1 MDLQLIELKETQ
13 RTAHKILL
21 MLMNLPRYIIKF
33 KNFSY
38 LRQVKYLEMC
48 VFFAILPPFVLKLL
62 KFLITK
68 TRFLL
73 AGIGLII
80 LLGVLF
86 GSIMGK
92 NNLQIFSN
100 IALQLGLVKGPV
112 NEIEADLNN
121 SKTGDL
127 IDTRPVVII
136 DPGHGGSDGGTVAG
150 GALEKKLNLEVA
162 NLVGKKLTQ
171 AQVNVKFTR
180 DSDLKVNL
188 SERSKLA
195 NEHPGALFVS
205 IHHNASTVP
214 GAHGVE
220 IYYAQSKPD
229 SVMLSQRQYFKLGKN
244 DSFSDHRGKLLAGHV
259 QYLLCSMTGAKD
271 RGIRDSRLAMTRW
284 VSCPSILIE
293 CGFLSNAKEC
303 SNLRSSAYREKMSSG
318 IAAGVLKYLKMV
330 DADPYYGTSIKASKA
345 AEIAQFQFENSGL

>member
-1 MDLQLIELKETQ
+1 
-13 RTAHKILL
+13 
-21 MLMNLPRYIIKF
+21 
-33 KNFSY
+33 
-38 LRQVKYLEMC
+38 
-48 VFFAILPPFVLKLL
+48 VLKIL
-62 KFLITK
+62 KFLITR

-86 GSIMGK
+86 DAIRGD

-100 IALQLGLVKGPV
+100 IAAQWGLVEPNKEKEQDI
-112 NEIEADLNN
+112 NKAN
-121 SKTGDL
+121 SGKV

-150 GALEKKLNLEVA
+150 GALEKELNLQVA
-162 NLVGKKLTQ
+162 NLVGMKLTK
-171 AQVNVKFTR
+171 AQVNVQFTR

-188 SERSKLA
+188 SERSNLA
-195 NEHPGALFVS
+195 NEYPGALFVS

-214 GAHGVE
+214 EAHGVE

-229 SVMLSQRQYFKLGKN
+229 SVMVSQRQYFKLGKN
-244 DSFSDHRGKLLAGHV
+244 DSFSDDRGKLLAGHV

-303 SNLRSSAYREKMSSG
+303 SNLISSAYREKMSAG
-318 IAAGVLKYLKMV
+318 IAGGVLKYLKMV
-330 DADPYYGTSIKASKA
+330 DADPYYGTSIKPSKSA
-345 AEIAQFQFENSGL
+345 QIAKIQSENSGS

>member
-1 MDLQLIELKETQ
+1 
-13 RTAHKILL
+13 
-21 MLMNLPRYIIKF
+21 
-33 KNFSY
+33 
-38 LRQVKYLEMC
+38 
-48 VFFAILPPFVLKLL
+48 VLKIL
-62 KFLITK
+62 KFLITR

-86 GSIMGK
+86 GTILGK

-100 IALQLGLVKGPV
+100 IAVQLGLVNGSG
-112 NEIEADLNN
+112 NEINKDIDN
-121 SKTGDL
+121 SKTRAL

-150 GALEKKLNLEVA
+150 GALEKELNLEVA
-162 NLVGKKLTQ
+162 NLVGRKLTK
-171 AQVNVKFTR
+171 AQVNVRFTR
-180 DSDLKVNL
+180 DSDIKVNL

-195 NEHPGALFVS
+195 NEHPGALFIS
-205 IHHNASTVP
+205 IHHNASTFP
-214 GAHGVE
+214 EAHGVE

-229 SVMLSQRQYFKLGKN
+229 SVILSQRQYFKLGRD

-259 QYLLCSMTGAKD
+259 QRLLCSMTGAND

-303 SNLRSSAYREKMSSG
+303 SNLSSSGYREKMSAG

-330 DADPYYGTSIKASKA
+330 DTDPYYGTSIKASKSA
-345 AEIAQFQFENSGL
+345 KIAKLQSENSGS

>member
-1 MDLQLIELKETQ
+1 MLK
-13 RTAHKILL
+13 I
-21 MLMNLPRYIIKF
+21 
-33 KNFSY
+33 
-38 LRQVKYLEMC
+38 
-48 VFFAILPPFVLKLL
+48 L
-62 KFLITK
+62 KFLITR

-86 GSIMGK
+86 DAIRGDI
-92 NNLQIFSN
+92 NLQIFSN
-100 IALQLGLVKGPV
+100 IAAQWGLVEPNKEKDINKV
-112 NEIEADLNN
+112 N
-121 SKTGDL
+121 SGRV

-150 GALEKKLNLEVA
+150 GALEKELNLQVA
-162 NLVGKKLTQ
+162 NLVGMKLTK
-171 AQVNVKFTR
+171 AQVNVQFTR

-188 SERSKLA
+188 SERSNLA
-195 NEHPGALFVS
+195 NEYPGALFVS

-214 GAHGVE
+214 EAHGVE

-229 SVMLSQRQYFKLGKN
+229 SVMVSQRQYFKLGKN
-244 DSFSDHRGKLLAGHV
+244 DSFSDDRGKLLAGHV

-303 SNLRSSAYREKMSSG
+303 SNLSSSAYREKMSAG
-318 IAAGVLKYLKMV
+318 IAGGVLKYLKMV
-330 DADPYYGTSIKASKA
+330 DADPYYGTSIKASKSA
-345 AEIAQFQFENSGL
+345 QIAKLQSENSGS

>member
-1 MDLQLIELKETQ
+1 MLK
-13 RTAHKILL
+13 I
-21 MLMNLPRYIIKF
+21 
-33 KNFSY
+33 
-38 LRQVKYLEMC
+38 
-48 VFFAILPPFVLKLL
+48 L
-62 KFLITK
+62 KFLITR

-86 GSIMGK
+86 DAIRGD

-100 IALQLGLVKGPV
+100 IAAQWGLVEPNKEKDINKV
-112 NEIEADLNN
+112 N
-121 SKTGDL
+121 SGRV

-150 GALEKKLNLEVA
+150 GALEKELNLQVA
-162 NLVGKKLTQ
+162 NLVGMKLTK
-171 AQVNVKFTR
+171 AQVNVQFTR

-188 SERSKLA
+188 SERSNLA
-195 NEHPGALFVS
+195 NEYPGALFVS

-214 GAHGVE
+214 EAHGVE

-229 SVMLSQRQYFKLGKN
+229 SVMVSQRQYFKLGKN
-244 DSFSDHRGKLLAGHV
+244 DSFSDDRGKLLAGHV

-303 SNLRSSAYREKMSSG
+303 SNLSSSAYREKMSAG
-318 IAAGVLKYLKMV
+318 IAGGVLKYLKMV
-330 DADPYYGTSIKASKA
+330 DADPYYGTSIKASKSA
-345 AEIAQFQFENSGL
+345 QIAKLQSENSGS

>member
-1 MDLQLIELKETQ
+1 ML
-13 RTAHKILL
+13 KIL
-21 MLMNLPRYIIKF
+21 KF
-33 KNFSY
+33 F
-38 LRQVKYLEMC
+38 
-48 VFFAILPPFVLKLL
+48 
-62 KFLITK
+62 ITR

-86 GSIMGK
+86 DAIRGD

-100 IALQLGLVKGPV
+100 IAAQWGLVEPNKEKDINKV
-112 NEIEADLNN
+112 N
-121 SKTGDL
+121 SGKV

-150 GALEKKLNLEVA
+150 GALEKELNLQVA
-162 NLVGKKLTQ
+162 NLVGMKLTK
-171 AQVNVKFTR
+171 AQVNVQFTR

-188 SERSKLA
+188 SERSNLA
-195 NEHPGALFVS
+195 NEYPGALFVS

-214 GAHGVE
+214 EAHGVE

-229 SVMLSQRQYFKLGKN
+229 SVMVSQRQYFKLGKN
-244 DSFSDHRGKLLAGHV
+244 DSFSDDRGKLLAGHV

-303 SNLRSSAYREKMSSG
+303 SNLISSAYREKMSAG
-318 IAAGVLKYLKMV
+318 IAGGVLKYLKMV
-330 DADPYYGTSIKASKA
+330 DADPYYGTSIKASKSA
-345 AEIAQFQFENSGL
+345 QIAKLQSENSGS

>member
-1 MDLQLIELKETQ
+1 MLK
-13 RTAHKILL
+13 I
-21 MLMNLPRYIIKF
+21 
-33 KNFSY
+33 
-38 LRQVKYLEMC
+38 
-48 VFFAILPPFVLKLL
+48 L
-62 KFLITK
+62 KFLITR

-86 GSIMGK
+86 DAIRGDI
-92 NNLQIFSN
+92 NLQIFSN
-100 IALQLGLVKGPV
+100 IAAQWGLVEPNKEKDINKV
-112 NEIEADLNN
+112 N
-121 SKTGDL
+121 SGRV

-150 GALEKKLNLEVA
+150 GALEKELNLQVA
-162 NLVGKKLTQ
+162 NLVRMKLTK
-171 AQVNVKFTR
+171 AQVNVQFTR

-188 SERSKLA
+188 SERSNLA
-195 NEHPGALFVS
+195 NEYPGALFVS

-214 GAHGVE
+214 EAHGVE

-229 SVMLSQRQYFKLGKN
+229 SVMVSQRQYFKLGKN
-244 DSFSDHRGKLLAGHV
+244 DSFSDDRGKLLAGHV

-303 SNLRSSAYREKMSSG
+303 SNLSSSAYREKMSAG
-318 IAAGVLKYLKMV
+318 IAGGVLKYLKMV
-330 DADPYYGTSIKASKA
+330 DADPYYGTSIKASKSA
-345 AEIAQFQFENSGL
+345 QIAKLQSENSGS

>member
-1 MDLQLIELKETQ
+1 M
-13 RTAHKILL
+13 
-21 MLMNLPRYIIKF
+21 
-33 KNFSY
+33 
-38 LRQVKYLEMC
+38 
-48 VFFAILPPFVLKLL
+48 
-62 KFLITK
+62 ITR

-86 GSIMGK
+86 DAIRGD

-100 IALQLGLVKGPV
+100 IAAQWGLVEPNKEQDI
-112 NEIEADLNN
+112 NKAN
-121 SKTGDL
+121 SGKV

-150 GALEKKLNLEVA
+150 GALEKELNLQVG
-162 NLVGKKLTQ
+162 NLVGMKLTK
-171 AQVNVKFTR
+171 AQVNVQFTR

-188 SERSKLA
+188 SERSNLA
-195 NEHPGALFVS
+195 NEYPGALFVS
-205 IHHNASTVP
+205 IHHNASTAP
-214 GAHGVE
+214 EAHGVE

-229 SVMLSQRQYFKLGKN
+229 SVMVSQRQYFKLGKN
-244 DSFSDHRGKLLAGHV
+244 DSFSDDRGKLLAGHV

-303 SNLRSSAYREKMSSG
+303 SNLISSAYREKMSAG
-318 IAAGVLKYLKMV
+318 IAGGVLKYLKMV
-330 DADPYYGTSIKASKA
+330 DADPYYGTSIKASKSA
-345 AEIAQFQFENSGL
+345 QIAKLQSENSGS

>member
-1 MDLQLIELKETQ
+1 
-13 RTAHKILL
+13 
-21 MLMNLPRYIIKF
+21 
-33 KNFSY
+33 
-38 LRQVKYLEMC
+38 
-48 VFFAILPPFVLKLL
+48 VLKIL
-62 KFLITK
+62 KFLITR

-86 GSIMGK
+86 DAIRGD

-100 IALQLGLVKGPV
+100 IAAQWGLVEPNKEKDINKV
-112 NEIEADLNN
+112 N
-121 SKTGDL
+121 SGKV

-150 GALEKKLNLEVA
+150 GALEKELNLQVA
-162 NLVGKKLTQ
+162 NLVGMKLTK
-171 AQVNVKFTR
+171 AQVNVQFTR

-188 SERSKLA
+188 SERSNLA
-195 NEHPGALFVS
+195 NEYPGALFVS

-214 GAHGVE
+214 EAHGVE

-229 SVMLSQRQYFKLGKN
+229 SVMVSQRQYFKLGKN
-244 DSFSDHRGKLLAGHV
+244 DSFSDDRGKLLAGHV

-303 SNLRSSAYREKMSSG
+303 SNLSSSAYREKMSAG
-318 IAAGVLKYLKMV
+318 IAGGVLKYLKMV
-330 DADPYYGTSIKASKA
+330 DADPYYGTSIKASKSA
-345 AEIAQFQFENSGL
+345 QIAKLQSENSGS

>member
-1 MDLQLIELKETQ
+1 
-13 RTAHKILL
+13 
-21 MLMNLPRYIIKF
+21 MLNI
-33 KNFSY
+33 
-38 LRQVKYLEMC
+38 
-48 VFFAILPPFVLKLL
+48 L
-62 KFLITK
+62 KFLITR

-86 GSIMGK
+86 DAIRGD

-100 IALQLGLVKGPV
+100 IAAQWGLVEPNKEKDINKV
-112 NEIEADLNN
+112 N
-121 SKTGDL
+121 SGKV

-150 GALEKKLNLEVA
+150 GALEKELNLQVA
-162 NLVGKKLTQ
+162 NLVGMKLTK
-171 AQVNVKFTR
+171 AQVNVQFTR

-188 SERSKLA
+188 SERSNLA
-195 NEHPGALFVS
+195 NEYPGALFVS

-214 GAHGVE
+214 EAHGVE

-229 SVMLSQRQYFKLGKN
+229 SVMVSQRQYFKLGKN
-244 DSFSDHRGKLLAGHV
+244 DSFSDDRGKLLAGHV

-303 SNLRSSAYREKMSSG
+303 SNLISSAYREKMSAG
-318 IAAGVLKYLKMV
+318 IAGGVLKYLKMV
-330 DADPYYGTSIKASKA
+330 DADPYYGTSIKPSKSA
-345 AEIAQFQFENSGL
+345 QIAKIQSENSGS

>member
-1 MDLQLIELKETQ
+1 
-13 RTAHKILL
+13 
-21 MLMNLPRYIIKF
+21 
-33 KNFSY
+33 
-38 LRQVKYLEMC
+38 
-48 VFFAILPPFVLKLL
+48 VLKIL
-62 KFLITK
+62 KFLITR

-86 GSIMGK
+86 DAIRGD

-100 IALQLGLVKGPV
+100 IAAQWGLVEPNKEQDI
-112 NEIEADLNN
+112 NKAN
-121 SKTGDL
+121 SGKV

-150 GALEKKLNLEVA
+150 GALEKELNLQVG
-162 NLVGKKLTQ
+162 NLVGMKLTK
-171 AQVNVKFTR
+171 AQVNVQFTR

-188 SERSKLA
+188 SERSNLA
-195 NEHPGALFVS
+195 NEYPGALFVS
-205 IHHNASTVP
+205 IHHNASTAP
-214 GAHGVE
+214 EAHGVE

-229 SVMLSQRQYFKLGKN
+229 SVMVSQRQYFKLGKN
-244 DSFSDHRGKLLAGHV
+244 DSFSDDRGKLLAGHV

-303 SNLRSSAYREKMSSG
+303 SNLISSAYREKMSTG
-318 IAAGVLKYLKMV
+318 IAGGVLKYLKMV
-330 DADPYYGTSIKASKA
+330 DADPYYGTSIKASKSA
-345 AEIAQFQFENSGL
+345 QIAKLQSENSGS

>member
-1 MDLQLIELKETQ
+1 MLK
-13 RTAHKILL
+13 I
-21 MLMNLPRYIIKF
+21 
-33 KNFSY
+33 
-38 LRQVKYLEMC
+38 
-48 VFFAILPPFVLKLL
+48 L
-62 KFLITK
+62 KFLITR

-73 AGIGLII
+73 AGIGLNI

-86 GSIMGK
+86 DAIRGD

-100 IALQLGLVKGPV
+100 IAAQWGLVEPNKEKDINKV
-112 NEIEADLNN
+112 N
-121 SKTGDL
+121 SGKV

-150 GALEKKLNLEVA
+150 GALEKELNLQVA
-162 NLVGKKLTQ
+162 NLVGMKLTK
-171 AQVNVKFTR
+171 AQVNVQFTR

-188 SERSKLA
+188 SERSNLA
-195 NEHPGALFVS
+195 NEYPGALFVS

-214 GAHGVE
+214 EAHGVE

-229 SVMLSQRQYFKLGKN
+229 SVMVSQRQYFKLGKN
-244 DSFSDHRGKLLAGHV
+244 DSFSDDRGKLLAGHV

-303 SNLRSSAYREKMSSG
+303 SNLISSAYREKMSAG
-318 IAAGVLKYLKMV
+318 IAGGVLKYLKMV
-330 DADPYYGTSIKASKA
+330 DADPYYGTSIKASKSA
-345 AEIAQFQFENSGL
+345 QIAKLQSENSGS

>member
-1 MDLQLIELKETQ
+1 M
-13 RTAHKILL
+13 
-21 MLMNLPRYIIKF
+21 
-33 KNFSY
+33 
-38 LRQVKYLEMC
+38 
-48 VFFAILPPFVLKLL
+48 
-62 KFLITK
+62 ITR

-86 GSIMGK
+86 DAIRGD

-100 IALQLGLVKGPV
+100 IAAQWGLVEPNKEQDI
-112 NEIEADLNN
+112 NKAN
-121 SKTGDL
+121 SGKV

-150 GALEKKLNLEVA
+150 GALEKELNLQVG
-162 NLVGKKLTQ
+162 NLVGMKLTK
-171 AQVNVKFTR
+171 AQVNVQFTR

-188 SERSKLA
+188 SERSNLA
-195 NEHPGALFVS
+195 NEYPGALFVS
-205 IHHNASTVP
+205 IHHNASTAP
-214 GAHGVE
+214 EAHGVE

-229 SVMLSQRQYFKLGKN
+229 SVMVSQRQYFKLGKN
-244 DSFSDHRGKLLAGHV
+244 DSFSDDRGKLLAGHV

-303 SNLRSSAYREKMSSG
+303 SNLISSAYREKMSTG
-318 IAAGVLKYLKMV
+318 IAGGVLKYLKMV
-330 DADPYYGTSIKASKA
+330 DADPYYGTSIKASKSA
-345 AEIAQFQFENSGL
+345 QIAKLQSENSGS

>member
-1 MDLQLIELKETQ
+1 MLK
-13 RTAHKILL
+13 I
-21 MLMNLPRYIIKF
+21 
-33 KNFSY
+33 
-38 LRQVKYLEMC
+38 
-48 VFFAILPPFVLKLL
+48 L
-62 KFLITK
+62 KFLITR

-86 GSIMGK
+86 DAIRGD

-100 IALQLGLVKGPV
+100 IAAQWGLVEPNKEQDI
-112 NEIEADLNN
+112 NKAN
-121 SKTGDL
+121 SGKV

-150 GALEKKLNLEVA
+150 GALEKELNLQVG
-162 NLVGKKLTQ
+162 NLVGMKLTK
-171 AQVNVKFTR
+171 AQVNVQFTR

-188 SERSKLA
+188 SERSNLA
-195 NEHPGALFVS
+195 NEYPGALFVS
-205 IHHNASTVP
+205 IHHNASTAP
-214 GAHGVE
+214 EAHGVE

-229 SVMLSQRQYFKLGKN
+229 SVMVSQRQYFKLGKN
-244 DSFSDHRGKLLAGHV
+244 DSFSDDRGKLLAGHV

-303 SNLRSSAYREKMSSG
+303 SNLISSAYREKMSAG
-318 IAAGVLKYLKMV
+318 IAGGVLKYLKMV
-330 DADPYYGTSIKASKA
+330 DADPYYGTSIKASKSA
-345 AEIAQFQFENSGL
+345 QIAKLQSENSGS

>member
-1 MDLQLIELKETQ
+1 MLK
-13 RTAHKILL
+13 I
-21 MLMNLPRYIIKF
+21 
-33 KNFSY
+33 
-38 LRQVKYLEMC
+38 
-48 VFFAILPPFVLKLL
+48 L
-62 KFLITK
+62 KFLITR

-86 GSIMGK
+86 DAIRGD

-100 IALQLGLVKGPV
+100 IAAQWGLVEPNKEKDINKV
-112 NEIEADLNN
+112 N
-121 SKTGDL
+121 SGKV

-150 GALEKKLNLEVA
+150 GALEKELNLQVA
-162 NLVGKKLTQ
+162 NLVGMKLTK
-171 AQVNVKFTR
+171 AQVNVQFTR

-188 SERSKLA
+188 SERSNLA
-195 NEHPGALFVS
+195 NEYPGALFVS

-214 GAHGVE
+214 EAHGVE

-229 SVMLSQRQYFKLGKN
+229 SVMVSQRQYFKLGKN
-244 DSFSDHRGKLLAGHV
+244 DSFSDDRGKLLAGHV

-303 SNLRSSAYREKMSSG
+303 SNLISSAYREKMSAG
-318 IAAGVLKYLKMV
+318 IAGGVLKYLKMV
-330 DADPYYGTSIKASKA
+330 DADPYYGTSIKASKSA
-345 AEIAQFQFENSGL
+345 QIAKLQSENSGS

>member
-1 MDLQLIELKETQ
+1 MLK
-13 RTAHKILL
+13 I
-21 MLMNLPRYIIKF
+21 
-33 KNFSY
+33 
-38 LRQVKYLEMC
+38 
-48 VFFAILPPFVLKLL
+48 L
-62 KFLITK
+62 KFLITR

-86 GSIMGK
+86 DAIRGDI
-92 NNLQIFSN
+92 NLQIFSN
-100 IALQLGLVKGPV
+100 IAAQWGLVEPNKEKDINKV
-112 NEIEADLNN
+112 N
-121 SKTGDL
+121 SGKV

-150 GALEKKLNLEVA
+150 GALEKELNLQVA
-162 NLVGKKLTQ
+162 NLVGMKLTK
-171 AQVNVKFTR
+171 AQVNVQFTR

-188 SERSKLA
+188 SERSNLA
-195 NEHPGALFVS
+195 NEYPGALFVS

-214 GAHGVE
+214 EAHGVE

-229 SVMLSQRQYFKLGKN
+229 SVMVSQRQYFKLGKN
-244 DSFSDHRGKLLAGHV
+244 DSFSDDRGKLLAGHV

-303 SNLRSSAYREKMSSG
+303 SNLISSAYREKMSAG
-318 IAAGVLKYLKMV
+318 IAGGVLKYLKMV
-330 DADPYYGTSIKASKA
+330 DADPYYGTSIKASKSA
-345 AEIAQFQFENSGL
+345 QIAKLQSENSGS

>member
-1 MDLQLIELKETQ
+1 MLK
-13 RTAHKILL
+13 I
-21 MLMNLPRYIIKF
+21 
-33 KNFSY
+33 
-38 LRQVKYLEMC
+38 
-48 VFFAILPPFVLKLL
+48 L
-62 KFLITK
+62 KFLITR

-86 GSIMGK
+86 DAIRGD

-100 IALQLGLVKGPV
+100 IAAQWGLVEPNKEKEQDI
-112 NEIEADLNN
+112 NKAN
-121 SKTGDL
+121 SGKV

-150 GALEKKLNLEVA
+150 GALEKELNLQVA
-162 NLVGKKLTQ
+162 NLVGMKLTK
-171 AQVNVKFTR
+171 AQVNVQFTR

-188 SERSKLA
+188 SERSNLA
-195 NEHPGALFVS
+195 NEYPGALFVS

-214 GAHGVE
+214 EAHGVE

-229 SVMLSQRQYFKLGKN
+229 SVMVSQRQYFKLGKN
-244 DSFSDHRGKLLAGHV
+244 DSFSDDRGKLLAGHV

-303 SNLRSSAYREKMSSG
+303 SNLISSAYREKMSAG
-318 IAAGVLKYLKMV
+318 IAGGVLKYLKMV
-330 DADPYYGTSIKASKA
+330 DADPYYGTSIKPSKSA
-345 AEIAQFQFENSGL
+345 QIAKIQSENSGS

>member
-1 MDLQLIELKETQ
+1 ML
-13 RTAHKILL
+13 KIL
-21 MLMNLPRYIIKF
+21 KF
-33 KNFSY
+33 F
-38 LRQVKYLEMC
+38 
-48 VFFAILPPFVLKLL
+48 
-62 KFLITK
+62 ITR

-86 GSIMGK
+86 DAIRGD

-100 IALQLGLVKGPV
+100 IAAQWGLVEPNKEKDINKV
-112 NEIEADLNN
+112 N
-121 SKTGDL
+121 SGKV

-150 GALEKKLNLEVA
+150 GALEKELNLQVA
-162 NLVGKKLTQ
+162 NLVGMKLTK
-171 AQVNVKFTR
+171 AQVNVQFTR

-188 SERSKLA
+188 SERSNLA
-195 NEHPGALFVS
+195 NEYPGALFVS

-214 GAHGVE
+214 EAHGVE

-229 SVMLSQRQYFKLGKN
+229 SVMVSQRQYFKLGKN
-244 DSFSDHRGKLLAGHV
+244 DSFSDDRGKLLAGHV

-303 SNLRSSAYREKMSSG
+303 SNLSSSAYREKMSAG
-318 IAAGVLKYLKMV
+318 IAGGVLKYLKMV
-330 DADPYYGTSIKASKA
+330 DADPYYGTSIKASKSA
-345 AEIAQFQFENSGL
+345 QIAKLQSENSGS

>member
-1 MDLQLIELKETQ
+1 MLK
-13 RTAHKILL
+13 I
-21 MLMNLPRYIIKF
+21 
-33 KNFSY
+33 
-38 LRQVKYLEMC
+38 
-48 VFFAILPPFVLKLL
+48 L
-62 KFLITK
+62 KFLITR

-86 GSIMGK
+86 DAIRGD

-100 IALQLGLVKGPV
+100 IAAQWGLVEPNKEQDI
-112 NEIEADLNN
+112 NKAN
-121 SKTGDL
+121 SGKV

-136 DPGHGGSDGGTVAG
+136 DPGHGGSDGGPVAG
-150 GALEKKLNLEVA
+150 GALEKELNLQVG
-162 NLVGKKLTQ
+162 NLVGMKLTK
-171 AQVNVKFTR
+171 AQVNVQFTR

-188 SERSKLA
+188 SERSNLA
-195 NEHPGALFVS
+195 NEYPGALFVS
-205 IHHNASTVP
+205 IHHNASTAP
-214 GAHGVE
+214 EAHGVE

-229 SVMLSQRQYFKLGKN
+229 SVMVSQRQYFKLGKN
-244 DSFSDHRGKLLAGHV
+244 DSFSDDRGKLLAGHV

-303 SNLRSSAYREKMSSG
+303 SNLISSAYREKMSAG
-318 IAAGVLKYLKMV
+318 IAGGVLKYLKMV
-330 DADPYYGTSIKASKA
+330 DADPYYGTSIKASKSA
-345 AEIAQFQFENSGL
+345 QIAKLQSENSGS

>member
-1 MDLQLIELKETQ
+1 MLK
-13 RTAHKILL
+13 I
-21 MLMNLPRYIIKF
+21 
-33 KNFSY
+33 
-38 LRQVKYLEMC
+38 
-48 VFFAILPPFVLKLL
+48 L
-62 KFLITK
+62 KFLITR

-86 GSIMGK
+86 DAIRGD

-100 IALQLGLVKGPV
+100 IAAQWGLVEPNKEKDINKV
-112 NEIEADLNN
+112 N
-121 SKTGDL
+121 SGRV

-150 GALEKKLNLEVA
+150 GALEKELNLQVA
-162 NLVGKKLTQ
+162 NLVGMKLTK
-171 AQVNVKFTR
+171 AQVNVQFTR

-188 SERSKLA
+188 SERSNLA
-195 NEHPGALFVS
+195 NEYPGALFVS

-214 GAHGVE
+214 EAHGVE

-229 SVMLSQRQYFKLGKN
+229 SVMVSQRQYFKLGKN
-244 DSFSDHRGKLLAGHV
+244 DSFSDDRGKLLAGHV

-303 SNLRSSAYREKMSSG
+303 SNLISSAYREKMSAG
-318 IAAGVLKYLKMV
+318 IAGGVLKYLKMV
-330 DADPYYGTSIKASKA
+330 DADPYYGTSIKASKSA
-345 AEIAQFQFENSGL
+345 QIAKLQSENSGS

>member
-1 MDLQLIELKETQ
+1 MLK
-13 RTAHKILL
+13 I
-21 MLMNLPRYIIKF
+21 
-33 KNFSY
+33 
-38 LRQVKYLEMC
+38 
-48 VFFAILPPFVLKLL
+48 L
-62 KFLITK
+62 KFLITR

-86 GSIMGK
+86 ESIIGN
-92 NNLQIFSN
+92 NNLQIVSN
-100 IALQLGLVKGPV
+100 IAAQLGLAKPD
-112 NEIEADLNN
+112 NETGADLNN
-121 SKTGDL
+121 SKIGKF
-127 IDTRPVVII
+127 IDTRPLVII

-150 GALEKKLNLEVA
+150 GALEKELNLKVA
-162 NLVGKKLTQ
+162 NLVGKKLTK

-195 NEHPGALFVS
+195 NAYPGALFVS

-214 GAHGVE
+214 EAHGIE

-229 SVMLSQRQYFKLGKN
+229 SVMFSQRQYFKLGKN
-244 DSFSDHRGKLLAGHV
+244 HSFSDHRGKLLAGHV

-303 SNLRSSAYREKMSSG
+303 SNLISSAYREKMSAG
-318 IAAGVLKYLKMV
+318 ITAGVLKYLKMV
-330 DADPYYGTSIKASKA
+330 DADPYYGTSIKANKSA
-345 AEIAQFQFENSGL
+345 QIAKLQSENSGL

>member
-1 MDLQLIELKETQ
+1 VL
-13 RTAHKILL
+13 KIL
-21 MLMNLPRYIIKF
+21 KF
-33 KNFSY
+33 F
-38 LRQVKYLEMC
+38 
-48 VFFAILPPFVLKLL
+48 
-62 KFLITK
+62 ITR

-86 GSIMGK
+86 DAIRGD

-100 IALQLGLVKGPV
+100 IAAQWGLVEPNKEKDINKV
-112 NEIEADLNN
+112 N
-121 SKTGDL
+121 SGKV

-150 GALEKKLNLEVA
+150 GALEKELNLQVA
-162 NLVGKKLTQ
+162 NLVGMKLTK
-171 AQVNVKFTR
+171 AQVNVQFTR

-188 SERSKLA
+188 SERSNLA
-195 NEHPGALFVS
+195 NEYPGALFVS

-214 GAHGVE
+214 EAHGVE

-229 SVMLSQRQYFKLGKN
+229 SVMVSQRQYFKLGKN
-244 DSFSDHRGKLLAGHV
+244 DSFSDDRGKLLAGHV

-303 SNLRSSAYREKMSSG
+303 SNLSSSAYREKMSAG
-318 IAAGVLKYLKMV
+318 IAGGVLKYLKMV
-330 DADPYYGTSIKASKA
+330 DADPYYGTSIKASKSA
-345 AEIAQFQFENSGL
+345 QIAKLQSENSGS

>member
-1 MDLQLIELKETQ
+1 
-13 RTAHKILL
+13 
-21 MLMNLPRYIIKF
+21 
-33 KNFSY
+33 
-38 LRQVKYLEMC
+38 
-48 VFFAILPPFVLKLL
+48 VLKIL
-62 KFLITK
+62 KFLITR

-86 GSIMGK
+86 DAIRGDI
-92 NNLQIFSN
+92 NLQIFSN
-100 IALQLGLVKGPV
+100 IAAQWGLVEPNKEKDINKV
-112 NEIEADLNN
+112 N
-121 SKTGDL
+121 SGRV

-150 GALEKKLNLEVA
+150 GALEKELNLQVA
-162 NLVGKKLTQ
+162 NLVRMKLTK
-171 AQVNVKFTR
+171 AQVNVQFTR

-188 SERSKLA
+188 SERSNLA
-195 NEHPGALFVS
+195 NEYPGALFVS

-214 GAHGVE
+214 EAHGVE

-229 SVMLSQRQYFKLGKN
+229 SVMVSQRQYFKLGKN
-244 DSFSDHRGKLLAGHV
+244 DSFSDDRGKLLAGHV

-303 SNLRSSAYREKMSSG
+303 SNLSSSAYREKMSAG
-318 IAAGVLKYLKMV
+318 IAGGVLKYLKMV
-330 DADPYYGTSIKASKA
+330 DADPYYGTSIKASKSA
-345 AEIAQFQFENSGL
+345 QIAKLQSENSGS

>member
-1 MDLQLIELKETQ
+1 
-13 RTAHKILL
+13 
-21 MLMNLPRYIIKF
+21 
-33 KNFSY
+33 
-38 LRQVKYLEMC
+38 
-48 VFFAILPPFVLKLL
+48 VLKIL
-62 KFLITK
+62 KFLITR

-86 GSIMGK
+86 DAIRGD

-100 IALQLGLVKGPV
+100 IAAQWGLVEPNKEKDINKV
-112 NEIEADLNN
+112 N
-121 SKTGDL
+121 SGKV

-150 GALEKKLNLEVA
+150 GALEKELNLQVA
-162 NLVGKKLTQ
+162 NLVGMKLTK
-171 AQVNVKFTR
+171 AQVNVQFTR

-188 SERSKLA
+188 SERSNLA
-195 NEHPGALFVS
+195 NEYPGALFVS

-214 GAHGVE
+214 EAHGVE

-229 SVMLSQRQYFKLGKN
+229 SVMVSQRQYFKLGKN
-244 DSFSDHRGKLLAGHV
+244 DSFSDDRGKLLAGHV

-303 SNLRSSAYREKMSSG
+303 SNLISSAYREKMSAG
-318 IAAGVLKYLKMV
+318 IAGGVLKYLKMV
-330 DADPYYGTSIKASKA
+330 DADPYYGTSIKASKSA
-345 AEIAQFQFENSGL
+345 QIAKLQSENSGS

>member
-1 MDLQLIELKETQ
+1 MLK
-13 RTAHKILL
+13 I
-21 MLMNLPRYIIKF
+21 
-33 KNFSY
+33 
-38 LRQVKYLEMC
+38 
-48 VFFAILPPFVLKLL
+48 L
-62 KFLITK
+62 KFLITR

-86 GSIMGK
+86 GTILGK

-100 IALQLGLVKGPV
+100 IAVQLGLVNGSG
-112 NEIEADLNN
+112 NEINKDIDN
-121 SKTGDL
+121 SKTRAL

-150 GALEKKLNLEVA
+150 GALEKELNLEVA
-162 NLVGKKLTQ
+162 NLVGGKLTK
-171 AQVNVKFTR
+171 AQVNVRFTR
-180 DSDLKVNL
+180 DSDIKVNL

-195 NEHPGALFVS
+195 NEHPGALFIS
-205 IHHNASTVP
+205 IHHNASTFP
-214 GAHGVE
+214 EAHGVE

-229 SVMLSQRQYFKLGKN
+229 SVILSQRQYFKLGRD

-259 QYLLCSMTGAKD
+259 QRLLCSMTGAND

-303 SNLRSSAYREKMSSG
+303 SNLSSSGYREKMSAG

-330 DADPYYGTSIKASKA
+330 DADPYYGTSIKASKSA
-345 AEIAQFQFENSGL
+345 KIAKLQSENSGS